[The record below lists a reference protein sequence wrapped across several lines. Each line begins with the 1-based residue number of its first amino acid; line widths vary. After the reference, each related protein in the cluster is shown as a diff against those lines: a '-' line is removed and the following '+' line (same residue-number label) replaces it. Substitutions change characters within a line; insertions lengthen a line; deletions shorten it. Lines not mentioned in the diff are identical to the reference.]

1 MSLMLQENLIDRISG
16 LDTLCNLRQINLTDN
31 MISKIEGLGNL
42 PMLDTIQ
49 LKRNRIGRTGGL
61 SDVLGLLECPTL
73 TCVDLSDNYIDDEAV
88 LPEVWMKMPKILVIY
103 MQGNSCTKKIKNYRK
118 TVISSI
124 PDLRYLD
131 DRPVFEDD
139 RAFAEAWARGG
150 IEEERKERERIRKDK
165 EEKHW
170 KNHEAFQDMINR
182 AREEKRQ
189 AEEAKKAAQRAIEAE
204 GGAPEVV
211 EEEKPVEEAA
221 VEVKPEEDKHVEEQE
236 DEEEP
241 PELEEVDLEEE
252 KRIHAEKETRQK
264 EWLNQI
270 KSNPKNEEKPFI
282 PWDDECALPKPDE
295 EAIKKRT
302 EQLLKQTEAETEAST
317 TRLEVSEEPEQQ

>member
-1 MSLMLQENLIDRISG
+1 
-16 LDTLCNLRQINLTDN
+16 
-31 MISKIEGLGNL
+31 
-42 PMLDTIQ
+42 MLDTIQ

-103 MQGNSCTKKIKNYRK
+103 MQGNGCTKKIKNYRK

-124 PDLRYLD
+124 PELRYLD

-170 KNHEAFQDMINR
+170 KNHEAFQEMINR

-189 AEEAKKAAQRAIEAE
+189 AEEAKKAAERAAIEAA
-204 GGAPEVV
+204 GGDAPEEVV
-211 EEEKPVEEAA
+211 EVEQKSEVSAAAVEEKPVEDKQA
-221 VEVKPEEDKHVEEQE
+221 EEE

-241 PELEEVDLEEE
+241 PELEQVDIEEE
-252 KRIHAEKETRQK
+252 RRIQAEKETRQK
-264 EWLNQI
+264 EWLEQI
-270 KSNPKNEEKPFI
+270 KSNPKNEDKPFI

-302 EQLLKQTEAETEAST
+302 EQLLKQTESETNT
-317 TRLEVSEEPEQQ
+317 KFEVTEEPEQQ

>member
-1 MSLMLQENLIDRISG
+1 
-16 LDTLCNLRQINLTDN
+16 

-73 TCVDLSDNYIDDEAV
+73 TCVDISDNYIDDEAI

-118 TVISSI
+118 TVVSSI
-124 PDLRYLD
+124 PELRYLD

-204 GGAPEVV
+204 EGGAPEVV
-211 EEEKPVEEAA
+211 EGEAKAEAA
-221 VEVKPEEDKHVEEQE
+221 VEEKPEEDKHTAQEEEE
-236 DEEEP
+236 DEEP
-241 PELEEVDLEEE
+241 PELEQVDIEEE
-252 KRIHAEKETRQK
+252 KRIQAEKETRQK

-270 KSNPKNEEKPFI
+270 KSNPKNEDKPFI

-302 EQLLKQTEAETEAST
+302 EQLLKQNESETST
-317 TRLEVSEEPEQQ
+317 RPEVNEEVE

>member
-1 MSLMLQENLIDRISG
+1 
-16 LDTLCNLRQINLTDN
+16 

-73 TCVDLSDNYIDDEAV
+73 TCVDISDNYIDDEAI

-103 MQGNSCTKKIKNYRK
+103 MQGNGCTKKIKNYRK

-189 AEEAKKAAQRAIEAE
+189 ADEAKKAAQRAAIEAE

-211 EEEKPVEEAA
+211 KGEEKPESAAAEEKPEEEKQAA
-221 VEVKPEEDKHVEEQE
+221 QQEED
-236 DEEEP
+236 DEEP
-241 PELEEVDLEEE
+241 PELEQVDMEEE
-252 KRIHAEKETRQK
+252 KRI
-264 EWLNQI
+264 
-270 KSNPKNEEKPFI
+270 
-282 PWDDECALPKPDE
+282 
-295 EAIKKRT
+295 
-302 EQLLKQTEAETEAST
+302 
-317 TRLEVSEEPEQQ
+317 

>member
-1 MSLMLQENLIDRISG
+1 
-16 LDTLCNLRQINLTDN
+16 
-31 MISKIEGLGNL
+31 MISKVEGLGNL

-73 TCVDLSDNYIDDEAV
+73 TCVDISDNYIDDEAI

-103 MQGNSCTKKIKNYRK
+103 MQGNGCTKKIKNYRK

-189 AEEAKKAAQRAIEAE
+189 ADEAKKAAQRAAIEAE

-211 EEEKPVEEAA
+211 EEEEKPESAAAEE
-221 VEVKPEEDKHVEEQE
+221 KPEEEKQAAQQEE
-236 DEEEP
+236 DDEEP
-241 PELEEVDLEEE
+241 PELEQVDMEEE
-252 KRIHAEKETRQK
+252 KRI
-264 EWLNQI
+264 
-270 KSNPKNEEKPFI
+270 
-282 PWDDECALPKPDE
+282 
-295 EAIKKRT
+295 
-302 EQLLKQTEAETEAST
+302 
-317 TRLEVSEEPEQQ
+317 